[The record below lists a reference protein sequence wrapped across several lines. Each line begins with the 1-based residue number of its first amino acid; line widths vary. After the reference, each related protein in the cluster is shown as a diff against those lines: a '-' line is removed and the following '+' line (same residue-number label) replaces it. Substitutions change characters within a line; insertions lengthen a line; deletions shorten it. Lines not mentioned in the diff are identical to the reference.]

1 MRKWKKRR
9 GFSALAALMMCL
21 ALLPAALAAE
31 PRVSGLCEHHT
42 EHDAAVCGYV
52 EAVPGVSCQCG
63 ETGREGEVVHA
74 GDCGYAEA
82 VEGVPCGY
90 VCGICEAAARD
101 EADMTAPQET
111 GAGMIDGGPADG
123 DTNRPAAGDSAAPE
137 AGAAESGDVGESP
150 DVSRQEPAG
159 TPEDPTEAPED
170 GEKPTVS
177 QQEPAGTPEDPVEA
191 PEGGEKLTVS
201 QQTPADMPGAVPD
214 NPVEVPEDALDIRG
228 GVLVELKKAWV
239 LAEQEALGGA
249 SPYVSVRIPD
259 GVTAIGDNAFNP
271 SKGYYAVSLDF
282 SGAASLTSIG
292 MQAAIHAPLRGVLD
306 LSATRVE
313 TIDGMAF
320 NDCTQLEGVILP
332 DTLRELGSLDKGGTF
347 SDCKNL
353 RFVRLAG
360 SPEDACFV
368 LPENLTYIGRQTFR
382 NAFDSGLDV
391 RVAIPAGVETI
402 GSEAFYS
409 SAISQ
414 IVVKKKPGSSHGY
427 GLYDAKAFQ
436 TRNSNLLVIF
446 PNKKTSEWYT
456 GWQSPPAEV
465 KNAVAYCVTLRFVI
479 NNQMQ
484 SEEKLGG
491 QSISYVKDATGT
503 WIKDNDYRLPEL
515 VNPSAPAKL
524 GYDLCWAIN
533 GKPLTEDSILSAE
546 KDMVTLYPSSYVYCI
561 QQPAISATVDGVVK
575 ADFQGGIPALDVELN
590 GEDDVCRVGVR
601 VSHPLLKDQS
611 GTEEDYVYFQ
621 YRWWDEVMTGNPDV
635 PNTPCGPRSEAE
647 PDLFSN
653 STESPPAPIEAPEI
667 PITGPDHARTAR
679 YPGSNGDNHYMVEI
693 FGYHVVNGQEE
704 LFYKS
709 HRNFIDFISGTDRE
723 ATTDRSYLLHVDVHQ
738 NYLLTVNCVDGS
750 GVTVLKTE
758 VFSVAAGERPEIVL
772 PEIEHYVTPELSGL
786 PERMEGDVT
795 VSVQYGRARHTVAF
809 DTNGGGAAEARSVPY
824 GGTVDVLPLPVR
836 DGYTF
841 IGWNTEAAGTG
852 SGFTTETVV
861 KGDLTVY
868 AQWRQHSAVGI
879 SASQTSISG
888 GGAVTLTVTSPDL
901 ANTTVTCGNAAY
913 HPVRGA
919 DGAWS
924 VTLPNATAS
933 YTFTASFPGSAT
945 HTAASASCT
954 VSVTAYTAPSGGGGG
969 GGGRPSGG
977 SGTGTT
983 TIIDQQVPLANDLQ
997 LNREDHFAYVKGYA
1011 DGTVRPNNSIT
1022 RAQAATIF
1030 YRLLTDT
1037 SREIYFRESSGFTDV
1052 ADGHWAGKA
1061 ISTLS
1066 NAGVI
1071 NGFQDGTFRPDA
1083 YITRAQFTAMT
1094 ARFDTVLPGLENP
1107 FADVPEDHWARDQI
1121 AYAADRGWVLRGG
1134 NFRPQ
1139 ENISRVEVM
1148 DLLNN
1153 VLDRRVDEEGLLE
1166 NVVTWS
1172 DVKAG
1177 DPYYYVV
1184 LEATISHNYERREK
1198 DQTTERWTELT
1209 EDPVW
1214 SE

>member
-456 GWQSPPAEV
+456 
-465 KNAVAYCVTLRFVI
+465 
-479 NNQMQ
+479 
-484 SEEKLGG
+484 
-491 QSISYVKDATGT
+491 D
-503 WIKDNDYRLPEL
+503 
-515 VNPSAPAKL
+515 
-524 GYDLCWAIN
+524 
-533 GKPLTEDSILSAE
+533 
-546 KDMVTLYPSSYVYCI
+546 
-561 QQPAISATVDGVVK
+561 
-575 ADFQGGIPALDVELN
+575 
-590 GEDDVCRVGVR
+590 
-601 VSHPLLKDQS
+601 
-611 GTEEDYVYFQ
+611 
-621 YRWWDEVMTGNPDV
+621 
-635 PNTPCGPRSEAE
+635 
-647 PDLFSN
+647 
-653 STESPPAPIEAPEI
+653 
-667 PITGPDHARTAR
+667 
-679 YPGSNGDNHYMVEI
+679 
-693 FGYHVVNGQEE
+693 
-704 LFYKS
+704 
-709 HRNFIDFISGTDRE
+709 
-723 ATTDRSYLLHVDVHQ
+723 
-738 NYLLTVNCVDGS
+738 
-750 GVTVLKTE
+750 
-758 VFSVAAGERPEIVL
+758 
-772 PEIEHYVTPELSGL
+772 
-786 PERMEGDVT
+786 
-795 VSVQYGRARHTVAF
+795 
-809 DTNGGGAAEARSVPY
+809 
-824 GGTVDVLPLPVR
+824 
-836 DGYTF
+836 
-841 IGWNTEAAGTG
+841 
-852 SGFTTETVV
+852 
-861 KGDLTVY
+861 
-868 AQWRQHSAVGI
+868 
-879 SASQTSISG
+879 
-888 GGAVTLTVTSPDL
+888 
-901 ANTTVTCGNAAY
+901 
-913 HPVRGA
+913 
-919 DGAWS
+919 
-924 VTLPNATAS
+924 
-933 YTFTASFPGSAT
+933 
-945 HTAASASCT
+945 
-954 VSVTAYTAPSGGGGG
+954 
-969 GGGRPSGG
+969 
-977 SGTGTT
+977 
-983 TIIDQQVPLANDLQ
+983 
-997 LNREDHFAYVKGYA
+997 
-1011 DGTVRPNNSIT
+1011 
-1022 RAQAATIF
+1022 
-1030 YRLLTDT
+1030 
-1037 SREIYFRESSGFTDV
+1037 
-1052 ADGHWAGKA
+1052 
-1061 ISTLS
+1061 
-1066 NAGVI
+1066 
-1071 NGFQDGTFRPDA
+1071 
-1083 YITRAQFTAMT
+1083 
-1094 ARFDTVLPGLENP
+1094 
-1107 FADVPEDHWARDQI
+1107 
-1121 AYAADRGWVLRGG
+1121 
-1134 NFRPQ
+1134 
-1139 ENISRVEVM
+1139 
-1148 DLLNN
+1148 
-1153 VLDRRVDEEGLLE
+1153 
-1166 NVVTWS
+1166 
-1172 DVKAG
+1172 
-1177 DPYYYVV
+1177 
-1184 LEATISHNYERREK
+1184 
-1198 DQTTERWTELT
+1198 
-1209 EDPVW
+1209 
-1214 SE
+1214 

>member
-9 GFSALAALMMCL
+9 GFSALVALTMCL
-21 ALLPAALAAE
+21 DLLPAALAAE

-63 ETGREGEVVHA
+63 ETDREGGVVHA

-123 DTNRPAAGDSAAPE
+123 DTDQSAAGDSAAPE
-137 AGAAESGDVGESP
+137 DGAAESGDVGESP

-170 GEKPTVS
+170 GEKLTVS

-239 LAEQEALGGA
+239 LAEKEALGGA

-313 TIDGMAF
+313 TIGGMAF
-320 NDCTQLEGVILP
+320 NDCTQLRGVILP
-332 DTLRELGSLDKGGTF
+332 DTLRELGSSYKGGTF

-414 IVVKKKPGSSHGY
+414 IVVKKTGSSAWDSDKFSDY
-427 GLYDAKAFQ
+427 SSNAFK
-436 TRNSNLLVIF
+436 TGNLNLLVIF
-446 PNKKTSEWYT
+446 QNMSSYNAYMW
-456 GWQSPPAEV
+456 GHSGQ
-465 KNAVAYCVTLRFVI
+465 KNTAYGVTLIFTTPTEQIR
-479 NNQMQ
+479 
-484 SEEKLGG
+484 EEKLGG
-491 QSISYVKDATGT
+491 QSIRYEKDAAGT
-503 WIKDNDYRLPEL
+503 WVLNENYRLPKL
-515 VNPSAPAKL
+515 VNPSAQEKP
-524 GYDLCWAIN
+524 GYDLCWAVS
-533 GKPLTEDSILSAE
+533 GKPLTEDSTLSADKE
-546 KDMVTLYPSSYVYCI
+546 TVRLNYYNYTYAI
-561 QQPAISATVDGVVK
+561 QQPAISATIDGEVK
-575 ADFQGGIPALDVELN
+575 ADFEGGIPVLDVELN
-590 GEDDVCRVGVR
+590 GKDDVRHVGVQ
-601 VSHPLLKDQS
+601 VSHPLLRDQS
-611 GTEEDYVYFQ
+611 GTEEDYVYFK
-621 YRWWDEVMTGNPDV
+621 YRWWDEVMTGNPDL
-635 PNTPCGPRSEAE
+635 PGENTPCGPRSETE
-647 PDLFSN
+647 PHLFSN
-653 STESPPAPIEAPEI
+653 STENPPAPIEAPEI
-667 PITGPDHARTAR
+667 PIAGPHHARTER
-679 YPGSNGDNHYMVEI
+679 YPGPNGDNYYMVEI
-693 FGYHVVNGQEE
+693 FGYHVENGQEE

-709 HRNFIDFISGTDRE
+709 HRNFIDFVSDTDGK
-723 ATTDRSYLLHVDVHQ
+723 ATTDRSYLLHVDVLQ
-738 NYLLTVNCVDGS
+738 NYPLTVNCMDES
-750 GVTVLKTE
+750 GATVLKTE

-772 PEIEHYVTPELSGL
+772 PKIEHYVTPELPGL
-786 PERMEGDVT
+786 PERMEEDVT
-795 VSVQYGRARHTVAF
+795 VSVRYGRARHTVTF
-809 DTNGGGAAEARSVPY
+809 DANGGGAAETRSVPY
-824 GGTVDVLPLPVR
+824 GGTVDVLPVPVR

-841 IGWNTEAAGTG
+841 IGWNTEESGTG

-868 AQWRQHSAVGI
+868 AQWRQNSAVGI
-879 SASQTSISG
+879 TASRTSITG
-888 GGAVTLTVTSPDL
+888 GGAVTLTVTSPDP

-913 HPVRGA
+913 HPVRGG

-954 VSVTAYTAPSGGGGG
+954 VSVTAYTAPSGGG

-1037 SREIYFRESSGFTDV
+1037 SREIYFRESNSFTDV
-1052 ADGHWAGKA
+1052 ADGHWVGKA

-1153 VLDRRVDEEGLLE
+1153 ILDRRVDEEGLLE